1 MTTTKGNTNMT
12 TKKKRTRRTHCT
24 FCGRQLTEKPV
35 GEATDRDL
43 CIAAYQYGDDYLVW
57 IDREGRAMCD
67 ASHNSIEHMTPADH
81 RNAYQR

>member
-1 MTTTKGNTNMT
+1 MTATKGINMT

-35 GEATDRDL
+35 GEASDKDL
-43 CIAAYQYGDDYLVW
+43 CIAAYQYGDEYLVW

-67 ASHNSIEHMTPADH
+67 ASYNSTEHITPADE
-81 RNAYQR
+81 RNNF